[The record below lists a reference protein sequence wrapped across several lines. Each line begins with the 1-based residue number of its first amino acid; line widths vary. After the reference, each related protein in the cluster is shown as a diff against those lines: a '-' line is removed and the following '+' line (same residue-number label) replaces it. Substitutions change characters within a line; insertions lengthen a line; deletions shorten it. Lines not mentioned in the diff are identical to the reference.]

1 MLENDL
7 MTERH
12 TAEALTQEVSGL
24 KSILAGTRN
33 HTTGHGIRNTNIEAA
48 DDASMGII
56 DTEIDTVSY
65 TRANENDTESEA
77 DYSLTDDAASDD
89 EEDDEN
95 ESR

>member
-1 MLENDL
+1 

-33 HTTGHGIRNTNIEAA
+33 HTTGHCGRNTDIEAA
-48 DDASMGII
+48 DDASQGNI
-56 DTEIDTVSY
+56 DTEKDIVSY
-65 TRANENDTESEA
+65 ARANENDTESEA

-89 EEDDEN
+89 EEDDDE